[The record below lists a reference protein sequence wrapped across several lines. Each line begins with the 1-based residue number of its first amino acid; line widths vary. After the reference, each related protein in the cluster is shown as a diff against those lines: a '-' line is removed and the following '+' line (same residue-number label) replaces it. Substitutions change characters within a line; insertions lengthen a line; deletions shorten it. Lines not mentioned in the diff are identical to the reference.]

1 MKNEKSKLPTTFGT
15 NLQTKEIKE
24 MNKLQE
30 VEMLIEQGYEELSAW
45 YMVYGDCEGDWTN
58 PEETDDAI

>member
-1 MKNEKSKLPTTFGT
+1 
-15 NLQTKEIKE
+15 

-30 VEMLIEQGYEELSAW
+30 VEMLMEQGYEELSAW

>member
-1 MKNEKSKLPTTFGT
+1 
-15 NLQTKEIKE
+15 

-30 VEMLIEQGYEELSAW
+30 VEMLMEQGWSEDSAW
-45 YMVYGDCEGDWTN
+45 AEVYGDCGGDWTN